1 MSEAPG
7 RCDTVIRN
15 GVLVDG
21 TGAPPRAADV
31 AISGDRIAAVG
42 DLGGVA
48 AEREIDA
55 GGRAVAPG
63 FIDAHTHDDRALLS
77 DPDMAFKASQ
87 GVTTVVIGNCGS
99 SLAPLAP
106 GRPTPPPLNLF
117 GGPEWWRFP
126 TVESY
131 VAELERAPAAINAA
145 VLVGHATLRTGVMDD
160 LGRPAADSEIA
171 AMQGQLEEGM
181 AAGAIGFSTGL
192 FYPPNR
198 AAPTDEVVALAE
210 VAARAGGIYTTHMR
224 DEHDHVL
231 DSLDETFEIGAR
243 ARLPVVVSHHK
254 CAGPRN
260 FGRTRET
267 LRSIDGARRNQEVGL
282 DVYPYTA
289 GSSVLLPA
297 LIEDS
302 ARVLI
307 TWSEPCPE
315 AAGRELDA
323 LAAEWSVDRFS
334 AADRLQP
341 AGAVYFMMDEED
353 RAPGPRLPPLDD
365 RLGREPARREAPSAP
380 LGHLSPGAR
389 TLLARRRPLP
399 AGDRG
404 SQDDGPPRLAL
415 RFRGSRGGAP
425 GRGGRHRHLRSRRGH
440 RPCDLRGPDPAGGG
454 HPPRDGERR
463 DGLGRSAFDRGPPG
477 TRAAPRPTGPS
488 RALSRY
494 GLTPGR
500 PARGAGGGRVSVPA
514 SRNPAPGFA
523 PTSRSS
529 SADARPR

>member
-7 RCDTVIRN
+7 RCDLVIRH
-15 GVLVDG
+15 GALIDG
-21 TGAPPRAADV
+21 TGSPPRRADV
-31 AISGDRIAAVG
+31 AVSGDRIVAVG
-42 DLGGVA
+42 DLGAVV
-48 AEREIDA
+48 AEREVDA
-55 GGRAVAPG
+55 KGRAVAPG

-77 DPDMAFKASQ
+77 DPGMAFKASQ

-131 VAELERAPAAINAA
+131 VTELERAPAAINTAI
-145 VLVGHATLRTGVMDD
+145 LVGHATLRTGAMDD
-160 LGRPAADSEIA
+160 LDRPATDAEISV
-171 AMQGQLEEGM
+171 MQERLEEGM

-210 VAARAGGIYTTHMR
+210 VAAQAGGLYTTHMR

-231 DSLDETFEIGAR
+231 DSLDEAFEIGSR
-243 ARLPVVVSHHK
+243 AKLPVVVSHHK

-260 FGRTRET
+260 FGRTRDT
-267 LRSIDGARRNQEVGL
+267 LRKIDGARRDQEVGL

-307 TWSEPCPE
+307 TWSGPFPE
-315 AAGRELDA
+315 AAGRDLDA
-323 LAAEWSVDRFS
+323 IAAEWSADRFA

-353 RAPGPRLPPLDD
+353 VRRVLAYPHSMIGSDGSPHDEKPHPRLWGTFP
-365 RLGREPARREAPSAP
+365 RV
-380 LGHLSPGAR
+380 LGHYSREIGLFPLETAVHKMTGLPAARFGLADRGVVRPGAAADLVVFDPGTVIDR
-389 TLLARRRPLP
+389 ATYENPVQPAAGIDLVIANGETVRDGAR
-399 AGDRG
+399 
-404 SQDDGPPRLAL
+404 ST
-415 RFRGSRGGAP
+415 GARP
-425 GRGGRHRHLRSRRGH
+425 GRVLRRG
-440 RPCDLRGPDPAGGG
+440 
-454 HPPRDGERR
+454 
-463 DGLGRSAFDRGPPG
+463 
-477 TRAAPRPTGPS
+477 
-488 RALSRY
+488 
-494 GLTPGR
+494 
-500 PARGAGGGRVSVPA
+500 
-514 SRNPAPGFA
+514 
-523 PTSRSS
+523 
-529 SADARPR
+529 

>member
-1 MSEAPG
+1 MSEVPG

-15 GVLVDG
+15 GVLIDG

-42 DLGGVA
+42 DLGAVA
-48 AEREIDA
+48 AECEVDA
-55 GGRAVAPG
+55 GGKAVAPG

-99 SLAPLAP
+99 SLAPLRP

-126 TVESY
+126 TLESY
-131 VAELERAPAAINAA
+131 VGELERAPAAINSA

-160 LGRPAADSEIA
+160 LDRPATDGEIA
-171 AMQGQLEEGM
+171 AMQGQLAEGM
-181 AAGAIGFSTGL
+181 AAGAVGFSTGL

-210 VAARAGGIYTTHMR
+210 VAARAGGLYTTHMR

-231 DSLDETFEIGAR
+231 DSLDEAFEIGSR
-243 ARLPVVVSHHK
+243 AKLPVVVSHHK
-254 CAGPRN
+254 CAGPKN

-267 LRSIDGARRNQEVGL
+267 LRKFDGARGNQEVGL

-289 GSSVLLPA
+289 GSSVLLTA

-315 AAGRELDA
+315 TAGRELDA
-323 LAAEWSVDRFS
+323 IAAEWNVDRFS

-353 RAPGPRLPPLDD
+353 VRRVLAYPDSMIGSDGSPHDEKPHPRLWGTFP
-365 RLGREPARREAPSAP
+365 RV
-380 LGHLSPGAR
+380 LGHYAREIGLFPLETAVHKMTGLPAARFGFPDRGVVRPGAAADIVIFDPAAIIDR
-389 TLLARRRPLP
+389 ATYEDPIQPAAGIELVLANGE
-399 AGDRG
+399 AVW
-404 SQDDGPPRLAL
+404 DGAR
-415 RFRGSRGGAP
+415 STGARP
-425 GRGGRHRHLRSRRGH
+425 GRVLRRG
-440 RPCDLRGPDPAGGG
+440 
-454 HPPRDGERR
+454 
-463 DGLGRSAFDRGPPG
+463 
-477 TRAAPRPTGPS
+477 
-488 RALSRY
+488 
-494 GLTPGR
+494 
-500 PARGAGGGRVSVPA
+500 
-514 SRNPAPGFA
+514 
-523 PTSRSS
+523 
-529 SADARPR
+529 

>member
-1 MSEAPG
+1 MSEAPERYDIVVRG
-7 RCDTVIRN
+7 GMLI
-15 GVLVDG
+15 DG
-21 TGAPPRAADV
+21 TGAPPRRVDV
-31 AISGDRIAAVG
+31 AISGDRIVAVG
-42 DLGGVA
+42 DLGAIAG
-48 AEREIDA
+48 EREVDA
-55 GGRAVAPG
+55 RGRVVAPG

-77 DPDMAFKASQ
+77 DPDMTFKASQ

-131 VAELERAPAAINAA
+131 VDELERAPAAINSAI
-145 VLVGHATLRTGVMDD
+145 LVGHATLRTGVMDD
-160 LGRPAADSEIA
+160 LDRPATDAETA
-171 AMQGQLEEGM
+171 VMQERLEEGM

-231 DSLDETFEIGAR
+231 DSLDEAFEIGSR
-243 ARLPVVVSHHK
+243 AKLPVVVSHHK

-267 LRSIDGARRNQEVGL
+267 LDRIDGARRNQEVGL

-289 GSSVLLPA
+289 GSSVLLPD
-297 LIEDS
+297 LIQDS

-307 TWSEPCPE
+307 TWSEPYPDT
-315 AAGRELDA
+315 AGRELEA
-323 LAAEWSVDRFS
+323 IAAEWGLDIYA

-353 RAPGPRLPPLDD
+353 VRRVLAYPHSMIGSDGSPHDERPHPRLWGTFP
-365 RLGREPARREAPSAP
+365 RV
-380 LGHLSPGAR
+380 LGHYSRELGLFPLEIAVHKMTGLPAARFGLADRGIARPGAAADLVVFDPAAVIDR
-389 TLLARRRPLP
+389 ATYDEPVQPAAGIDLVLVNGQEIWDGAR
-399 AGDRG
+399 
-404 SQDDGPPRLAL
+404 ST
-415 RFRGSRGGAP
+415 GARP
-425 GRGGRHRHLRSRRGH
+425 GRVL
-440 RPCDLRGPDPAGGG
+440 
-454 HPPRDGERR
+454 RR
-463 DGLGRSAFDRGPPG
+463 D
-477 TRAAPRPTGPS
+477 
-488 RALSRY
+488 
-494 GLTPGR
+494 
-500 PARGAGGGRVSVPA
+500 
-514 SRNPAPGFA
+514 
-523 PTSRSS
+523 
-529 SADARPR
+529 

>member
-1 MSEAPG
+1 MSDSTG
-7 RCDTVIRN
+7 RCDIVIR
-15 GVLVDG
+15 GGTLIDG
-21 TGAPPRAADV
+21 TGGPPRTADV
-31 AISGDRIAAVG
+31 AVSGDRIAAVG
-42 DLGGVA
+42 VLGALSGD
-48 AEREIDA
+48 REIDA
-55 GGRAVAPG
+55 TGRAVTPG
-63 FIDAHTHDDRALLS
+63 FIDVHTHDDRALLS

-126 TVESY
+126 TVGSY
-131 VAELERAPAAINAA
+131 VAELERSPPAVNSA
-145 VLVGHATLRTGVMDD
+145 VLIGHATLRTGAMDD
-160 LGRPAADSEIA
+160 LDRPATDAEISV
-171 AMQGQLEEGM
+171 MQERLEEGM

-210 VAARAGGIYTTHMR
+210 VAARAGGVYTTHMR

-231 DSLDETFEIGAR
+231 DSLDEAFETGAR
-243 ARLPVVVSHHK
+243 ANLPVVVSHHK

-267 LRSIDGARRNQEVGL
+267 LRRFDAARRNQEVGL

-289 GSSVLLPA
+289 GSSVLLAA

-315 AAGRELDA
+315 AAGRDLA
-323 LAAEWSVDRFS
+323 TIAAEWSVDLLV

-353 RAPGPRLPPLDD
+353 VRRVLAYPHSMIGSDGSPHDEKPHPRLWGTFP
-365 RLGREPARREAPSAP
+365 RV
-380 LGHLSPGAR
+380 LGHYSRELGLFPIEKAVHKMTGLPADRFGLADRGVVRPGAAADLVIFDPTTVIDR
-389 TLLARRRPLP
+389 STYEDPVKPAAGIDLVLANGE
-399 AGDRG
+399 AIW
-404 SQDDGPPRLAL
+404 DGAR
-415 RFRGSRGGAP
+415 STGARP
-425 GRGGRHRHLRSRRGH
+425 GRVL
-440 RPCDLRGPDPAGGG
+440 
-454 HPPRDGERR
+454 RR
-463 DGLGRSAFDRGPPG
+463 D
-477 TRAAPRPTGPS
+477 
-488 RALSRY
+488 
-494 GLTPGR
+494 
-500 PARGAGGGRVSVPA
+500 
-514 SRNPAPGFA
+514 
-523 PTSRSS
+523 
-529 SADARPR
+529 

>member
-7 RCDTVIRN
+7 RCDLVIRH
-15 GVLVDG
+15 GALIDG
-21 TGAPPRAADV
+21 TGSPPRRADV
-31 AISGDRIAAVG
+31 AVSGDRIVAVG
-42 DLGGVA
+42 DLGAVV
-48 AEREIDA
+48 AEREVDA
-55 GGRAVAPG
+55 KGRAVAPG

-77 DPDMAFKASQ
+77 DPGMAFKASQ

-99 SLAPLAP
+99 SLAPLAS

-131 VAELERAPAAINAA
+131 VTELERAPAAINTAM
-145 VLVGHATLRTGVMDD
+145 LVGHATLRTGAMDD
-160 LGRPAADSEIA
+160 LDRPATDAEISV
-171 AMQGQLEEGM
+171 MQERLEEGM

-210 VAARAGGIYTTHMR
+210 VAAQAGGLYTTHMR

-231 DSLDETFEIGAR
+231 DSLDEAFEIGSR
-243 ARLPVVVSHHK
+243 AKLPVVVSHHK

-260 FGRTRET
+260 FGRTRDT
-267 LRSIDGARRNQEVGL
+267 LRKIDGARRDQEVGL

-307 TWSEPCPE
+307 TWSEPFPE
-315 AAGRELDA
+315 AAGRDLDA
-323 LAAEWSVDRFS
+323 IAAEWSADRFA

-353 RAPGPRLPPLDD
+353 VRRVLAYPHSMIGSDGSPHDEKPHPRLWGTFP
-365 RLGREPARREAPSAP
+365 RV
-380 LGHLSPGAR
+380 LGHYSREIGLFPLETAVHKMTGLPAARFGLADRGVVRPGAAADLVVFDPGTVIDR
-389 TLLARRRPLP
+389 ATYEDPVQPAAGIDLVIANGETVRDGAR
-399 AGDRG
+399 
-404 SQDDGPPRLAL
+404 ST
-415 RFRGSRGGAP
+415 GARP
-425 GRGGRHRHLRSRRGH
+425 GRVLRRG
-440 RPCDLRGPDPAGGG
+440 
-454 HPPRDGERR
+454 
-463 DGLGRSAFDRGPPG
+463 
-477 TRAAPRPTGPS
+477 
-488 RALSRY
+488 
-494 GLTPGR
+494 
-500 PARGAGGGRVSVPA
+500 
-514 SRNPAPGFA
+514 
-523 PTSRSS
+523 
-529 SADARPR
+529 

>member
-1 MSEAPG
+1 MSEAPE
-7 RCDTVIRN
+7 RCDIVIRH
-15 GVLVDG
+15 GTLIDG
-21 TGAPPRAADV
+21 TGGSPRAADV
-31 AISGDRIAAVG
+31 AVCGDRIVAVG
-42 DLGGVA
+42 DLGSVA
-48 AEREIDA
+48 ADREIDA
-55 GGRAVAPG
+55 NGRAVAPG

-131 VAELERAPAAINAA
+131 VDELERAPAAINTA
-145 VLVGHATLRTGVMDD
+145 VLVGHATLRTGAMDD
-160 LGRPAADSEIA
+160 LDRPATDAETA
-171 AMQGQLEEGM
+171 VMQERLEEGM

-210 VAARAGGIYTTHMR
+210 VAARAGGVYTTHMR
-224 DEHDHVL
+224 DEHDGVL
-231 DSLDETFEIGAR
+231 DSLDEAFEIGSR
-243 ARLPVVVSHHK
+243 AKLPVVVSHHK

-260 FGRTRET
+260 FGRTRDT
-267 LRSIDGARRNQEVGL
+267 LRKIDAARRSQQVGL

-307 TWSEPCPE
+307 TWSEPYPE
-315 AAGRELDA
+315 TAGRDLA
-323 LAAEWSVDRFS
+323 TIAAEWSVGIYA

-353 RAPGPRLPPLDD
+353 VRRVLAYPHSMIGSDGSPHDEKPHPRLWGTFP
-365 RLGREPARREAPSAP
+365 RV
-380 LGHLSPGAR
+380 LGHYSREIGLFPLEIAVHKMTGLPAARFGLADRGVVRPGA
-389 TLLARRRPLP
+389 A
-399 AGDRG
+399 A
-404 SQDDGPPRLAL
+404 
-415 RFRGSRGGAP
+415 
-425 GRGGRHRHLRSRRGH
+425 
-440 RPCDLRGPDPAGGG
+440 DLVVFDPAAVTDRATYDDPVQPAAGIDIVLANGEAIW
-454 HPPRDGERR
+454 DGER
-463 DGLGRSAFDRGPPG
+463 S
-477 TRAAPRPTGPS
+477 TGA
-488 RALSRY
+488 R
-494 GLTPGR
+494 PGR
-500 PARGAGGGRVSVPA
+500 VLRR
-514 SRNPAPGFA
+514 
-523 PTSRSS
+523 
-529 SADARPR
+529 D

>member
-7 RCDTVIRN
+7 RCDIVIRH
-15 GVLVDG
+15 GMLVDG
-21 TGAPPRAADV
+21 TGGPQRPADV
-31 AISGDRIAAVG
+31 AISGDRVAAVG
-42 DLGGVA
+42 DLGAAVA
-48 AEREIDA
+48 DLEIDA
-55 GGRAVAPG
+55 SGRAVSPG
-63 FIDAHTHDDRALLS
+63 FIDVHTHDDRALLS

-87 GVTTVVIGNCGS
+87 GVTTVVVGNCGS
-99 SLAPLAP
+99 SLAPLPA

-126 TVESY
+126 TVASY
-131 VAELERAPAAINAA
+131 VAELEQTPAAVNTA

-160 LGRPAADSEIA
+160 LDRPATDAEIA
-171 AMQGQLEEGM
+171 VMQERLEEGM

-210 VAARAGGIYTTHMR
+210 VAARAGGLYTTHMR

-231 DSLDETFEIGAR
+231 DSLDEAFEIGAR
-243 ARLPVVVSHHK
+243 AKLPVVVSHHK

-267 LRSIDGARRNQEVGL
+267 LRKFDGARRNQEVGL

-289 GSSVLLPA
+289 GSSVLLAA

-315 AAGRELDA
+315 AAGRDLDVI
-323 LAAEWSVDRFS
+323 AAEWSVDRFA

-353 RAPGPRLPPLDD
+353 VRRVLAYPHSMIGSDGSPHDEKPHPRLWGTFP
-365 RLGREPARREAPSAP
+365 RV
-380 LGHLSPGAR
+380 LGHYSRELGLFPLETAVHKMTGLPAARFGLTDRGVVRPGAAADLVIFDPAAVIDR
-389 TLLARRRPLP
+389 ATYEDPVRPAAGIELVLAN
-399 AGDRG
+399 GE
-404 SQDDGPPRLAL
+404 SIWDGAR
-415 RFRGSRGGAP
+415 STGARP
-425 GRGGRHRHLRSRRGH
+425 GRVLRH
-440 RPCDLRGPDPAGGG
+440 A
-454 HPPRDGERR
+454 
-463 DGLGRSAFDRGPPG
+463 
-477 TRAAPRPTGPS
+477 
-488 RALSRY
+488 
-494 GLTPGR
+494 
-500 PARGAGGGRVSVPA
+500 
-514 SRNPAPGFA
+514 
-523 PTSRSS
+523 
-529 SADARPR
+529 

>member
-7 RCDTVIRN
+7 RCDLVIRH
-15 GVLVDG
+15 GVLIDG
-21 TGAPPRAADV
+21 TGSPPRRADV
-31 AISGDRIAAVG
+31 AVSGDRIVAVG
-42 DLGGVA
+42 DLGAVV
-48 AEREIDA
+48 AEREVDA
-55 GGRAVAPG
+55 KGRAVAPG

-77 DPDMAFKASQ
+77 DPGMAFKASQ

-131 VAELERAPAAINAA
+131 VTELERAPAAINSAI
-145 VLVGHATLRTGVMDD
+145 LVGHATLRTGAMDD
-160 LGRPAADSEIA
+160 LDRPATDAEISV
-171 AMQGQLEEGM
+171 MQRRLEEGM

-210 VAARAGGIYTTHMR
+210 VAARAGGLYTTHMR
-224 DEHDHVL
+224 DEHDGVL
-231 DSLDETFEIGAR
+231 DSLDEAFEIGSR
-243 ARLPVVVSHHK
+243 AKLPVVVSHHK

-260 FGRTRET
+260 FGRTRDT
-267 LRSIDGARRNQEVGL
+267 LRKIDGARRDQEVGL

-307 TWSEPCPE
+307 TWSEPFPE
-315 AAGRELDA
+315 AAGRDLDA
-323 LAAEWSVDRFS
+323 IAAEWSADRFA

-353 RAPGPRLPPLDD
+353 VRRVLAYPHSMIGSDGSPHDEKPHPRLWGTFP
-365 RLGREPARREAPSAP
+365 RV
-380 LGHLSPGAR
+380 LGHYSREIGLFPLETAVHKMTGLPAARFGLSDRGVVRPGAAADLVVFDPASVIDR
-389 TLLARRRPLP
+389 ATYEDPVQPATGIALVIANGESVRDGAR
-399 AGDRG
+399 
-404 SQDDGPPRLAL
+404 ST
-415 RFRGSRGGAP
+415 GARP
-425 GRGGRHRHLRSRRGH
+425 GRVLRRG
-440 RPCDLRGPDPAGGG
+440 
-454 HPPRDGERR
+454 
-463 DGLGRSAFDRGPPG
+463 
-477 TRAAPRPTGPS
+477 
-488 RALSRY
+488 
-494 GLTPGR
+494 
-500 PARGAGGGRVSVPA
+500 
-514 SRNPAPGFA
+514 
-523 PTSRSS
+523 
-529 SADARPR
+529 